1 MVSLSELKP
10 RPGSRHKKKIVGR
23 GIGTGHGKTSC
34 RGYKGQNARS
44 GRAKRSPGFEGG
56 QMPLTR
62 RLPKRGFKNP
72 FREEYAVVN
81 LEQLN
86 RFQPGAII
94 GEAELRSAGLVKK
107 HLPIKILGN
116 GELDRPLMIKAH
128 KFSQSAKA
136 KIESAGGKIEVLG

>member
-1 MVSLSELKP
+1 MVNLSKLKP
-10 RPGSRHKKKIVGR
+10 KPGSRHKKKIVGR
-23 GIGTGHGKTSC
+23 GIGSGHGKTSC
-34 RGYKGQNARS
+34 RGYKGQNARA

-56 QMPLTR
+56 QMPLSR

-72 FREEYAVVN
+72 FREEYVVVN
-81 LEQLN
+81 LEQLK

-107 HLPIKILGN
+107 NLPIKILGS
-116 GELDRPLMIKAH
+116 GELDRPLLIKAH